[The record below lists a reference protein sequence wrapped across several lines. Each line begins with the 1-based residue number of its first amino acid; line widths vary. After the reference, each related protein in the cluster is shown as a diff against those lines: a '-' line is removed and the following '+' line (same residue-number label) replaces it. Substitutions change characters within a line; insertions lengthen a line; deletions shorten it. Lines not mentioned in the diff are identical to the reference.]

1 MSTNENRKILGENE
15 ELTNNKSKSQ
25 KLQKNRAQKSDSK
38 LKNQEKSIGCNLDDD
53 FNKIDEE
60 LILKNVNLTEED
72 LKLKEINNGL
82 FWKQVAESIRREL
95 SESLEDNQ
103 QVIFSRFYN
112 NILIYLNFML
122 FLSFMK

>member
-82 FWKQVAESIRREL
+82 FWKQVAESIRGEL

-112 NILIYLNFML
+112 NILIYLILCYF
-122 FLSFMK
+122 

>member
-103 QVIFSRFYN
+103 QVILSRFYN